1 MLFLAPHYRRISLRF
16 ESFLSQHWVLFLAPH
31 YRRISLRFESFV
43 SQHWVLFLAPH
54 YRRIYI
60 RLEMFLSQHRGF
72 IDVFTSLIFQVK
84 LRYESVANVP
94 LATTLQ
100 IDIYTLGIL
109 VLQVGLYIQ
118 SVYVCMCICMLV
130 CMYECT
136 MYVFM
141 YVFMYVSICM
151 YTHINTIYTHSNTY
165 THTYPPTHTHIKT
178 HTHTHQH
185 AFFTLIH
192 MFIFLECRRFT
203 MGDKQSW
210 KWFPKQQSR
219 S

>member
-16 ESFLSQHWVLFLAPH
+16 KSFVSQHWVLFLAPH
-31 YRRISLRFESFV
+31 YRRISLRFE
-43 SQHWVLFLAPH
+43 
-54 YRRIYI
+54 I
-60 RLEMFLSQHRGF
+60 FLSQHGGF

-118 SVYVCMCICMLV
+118 SVYVCMYVYMYACMYV

-136 MYVFM
+136 RYVFM
-141 YVFMYVSICM
+141 YVCIYACKYVHVHI
-151 YTHINTIYTHSNTY
+151 YKHYIHTLKYIHTYIPTHPHSHKNTY
-165 THTYPPTHTHIKT
+165 TSTCVFHTNPYVYISRMPS
-178 HTHTHQH
+178 
-185 AFFTLIH
+185 IH
-192 MFIFLECRRFT
+192 H
-203 MGDKQSW
+203 G
-210 KWFPKQQSR
+210 
-219 S
+219 

>member
-1 MLFLAPHYRRISLRF
+1 
-16 ESFLSQHWVLFLAPH
+16 
-31 YRRISLRFESFV
+31 
-43 SQHWVLFLAPH
+43 
-54 YRRIYI
+54 
-60 RLEMFLSQHRGF
+60 MFLSQHRGF

-141 YVFMYVSICM
+141 YVCIYACKYMYVHTYKHYIHTLK
-151 YTHINTIYTHSNTY
+151 YIHTHIPTHPHSHKNTY
-165 THTYPPTHTHIKT
+165 TYTYTSTCVFHPNPYVYISRMPS
-178 HTHTHQH
+178 
-185 AFFTLIH
+185 IH
-192 MFIFLECRRFT
+192 H
-203 MGDKQSW
+203 G
-210 KWFPKQQSR
+210 
-219 S
+219 